1 MQIALNEEDKTEKDT
16 ITEAGILERQ
26 LDKLKRS
33 KHTAS
38 RMTVKVNDKIFGE
51 TISSEWTNGNEDR
64 KPRNVSDAWSCLLFD
79 IAIEP
84 LSNTLIKSDKL
95 AGFSIPGTAEKL
107 KTTLFADDTTMYMN
121 GYDTGNL
128 V

>member
-51 TISSEWTNGNEDR
+51 TISSEWTNGNKDR

-79 IAIEP
+79 IVIEP